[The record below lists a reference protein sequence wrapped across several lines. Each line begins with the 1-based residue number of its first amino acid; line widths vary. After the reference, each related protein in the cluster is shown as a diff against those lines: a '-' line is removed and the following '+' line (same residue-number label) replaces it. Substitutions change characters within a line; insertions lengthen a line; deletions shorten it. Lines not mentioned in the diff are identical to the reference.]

1 MKKDEMVEA
10 LKKYKQQNVRRYG
23 IKSLGI
29 FGSVARD
36 DATDSSDI
44 DIVVE
49 LDRADLFILADIKQD
64 IEETLGRHVD
74 IVRKRRLMN
83 PLLARRISREVIY
96 V

>member
-1 MKKDEMVEA
+1 MVEA
-10 LKKYKQQNVRRYG
+10 LKKYKEQNVRRYG
-23 IKSLGI
+23 IKSLGV
-29 FGSVARD
+29 FGSVARND
-36 DATDSSDI
+36 ETESSDI

>member
-1 MKKDEMVEA
+1 MVEA
-10 LKKYKQQNVRRYG
+10 LKKYKEQNVRRYG
-23 IKSLGI
+23 IKSLGV

-36 DATDSSDI
+36 DATESSDI

>member
-10 LKKYKQQNVRRYG
+10 LKKYKEQNVRRYG
-23 IKSLGI
+23 IKSLGV
-29 FGSVARD
+29 FGSVARND
-36 DATDSSDI
+36 ETESSDI